1 MKTKKTPFF
10 IRLKQAV
17 INFDEYKYF
26 LEEKISVAIK
36 YILKLVLLFTLII
49 TTALTYKVI
58 NVTNSLIL
66 NFQNNCPEFSFKN
79 NILTVE
85 GDNKRFVK
93 GDESGYF
100 GIIIDSE
107 KDNLKDIE
115 EIGDYQTVIAVLKD
129 KIIVKNVDGVESNV
143 TYEQLAQNN
152 NLNDINKETI
162 LQLTSGNNMMKVYTV
177 FSAIAFL
184 YLYVLYLIQI
194 ILDIFLLSLV
204 GYILSRIINIK
215 LKYKSIFNISVY
227 GLSLSVILY
236 MLYILINTF
245 TGFTIKYFEIAYNAI
260 AYIYV
265 ITAMMMIKSDLIKQ
279 QIEVGKIVEEQK
291 KIEEENGIEKDKPK
305 EEPEKEK
312 KDEKNNKEKENKG
325 QAKGTPEGNEA

>member
-26 LEEKISVAIK
+26 LEEKLSVAIK
-36 YILKLVLLFTLII
+36 YILKLVLIFTLII
-49 TTALTYKVI
+49 TTALIYKVI
-58 NVTNSLIL
+58 SVTNSLIL
-66 NFQNNCPEFSFKN
+66 NFQNDCPEFSFKN

-177 FSAIAFL
+177 FSGIAFL